1 MHPDLKNNLIEFKKH
16 LIETTNNME
25 PLKVWEMQGMYCILF
40 LINTILYLIFLL
52 LF

>member
-1 MHPDLKNNLIEFKKH
+1 MHPDLKNNLMEFKKH

-25 PLKVWEMQGMYCILF
+25 PLKVWEMQGMYWILF